1 MPTSVV
7 RNAAAACAIRRAR
20 CPLPRAA
27 GQLSSSE
34 AKRSRHWFAENSC
47 PTCHAVH
54 DISSDGYTE
63 PACACYDMDGCSPR
77 GTLFTDARVP
87 LMPVQHCPNCSGAFS
102 SQQKT
107 SDNYTHIAKCLA
119 DAPVTES
126 TAPNL
131 LWTLAEHAGMYK
143 AVTNP
148 PSPGP
153 NLLWTLAEHAGMY
166 KAVTNTPKPT
176 SWKRDMRS
184 SIADMDTALTR
195 AAFRRTTRPPTTW

>member
-143 AVTNP
+143 AVTN
-148 PSPGP
+148 
-153 NLLWTLAEHAGMY
+153 
-166 KAVTNTPKPT
+166 TPKPT